1 MDNSGHGERRRCK
14 RFRVR
19 DGVISLDS
27 VAGEIIDV
35 SFGGIS
41 FLYESGQQEAM
52 ETEPLASGVI
62 FGGEDLFFENISLR
76 HVCDFALTD
85 PVAGQGGYRRRCM
98 AFGPLTP
105 AELAVLARFIRNC
118 AQAPEEGE
126 EVLPAP

>member
-19 DGVISLDS
+19 DGVIYLDS

-41 FLYESGQQEAM
+41 FVYESGQQET
-52 ETEPLASGVI
+52 TEPLASGVI
-62 FGGEDLFFENISLR
+62 FGDEELFIENIPLM

-85 PVAGQGGYRRRCM
+85 PAAGPGEFRRRCM
-98 AFGPLTP
+98 AFGPLTSTD
-105 AELAVLARFIRNC
+105 LAALARFIRC
-118 AQAPEEGE
+118 CTSVREGGGEAP
-126 EVLPAP
+126 PAP